1 MVYRQWLTNTTA
13 CSYKVRKQWAVSYN
27 IQTEWQ
33 RYWIFSK
40 VSQCEKVSSS
50 LDQVSGQW
58 VSGHL
63 VTMSQSASLLFSLII
78 MDQIIS
84 RCWVISLTKL
94 NCLRDQVLKA
104 VCRVWANSRTYHK
117 IWRQCA
123 IHYYLKSVTY
133 FLVSNA
139 GCIAY
144 YIIETESCHKIWRQ
158 CATK

>member
-13 CSYKVRKQWAVSYN
+13 CSYKVRKQWAKLFIISRQSDRDTEYLARWVSV
-27 IQTEWQ
+27 
-33 RYWIFSK
+33 RK
-40 VSQCEKVSSS
+40 SQLRSSAC
-50 LDQVSGQW
+50 QW

-133 FLVSNA
+133 FLVPNA
-139 GCIAY
+139 GCLVY
-144 YIIETESCHKIWRQ
+144 LIIETESCHKIWRQ